1 MAKALEGKTA
11 LVTGAGKRIGR
22 AIALAIGD
30 EGGNVICHYRDSS
43 EEAKEVA
50 AALAEKN
57 VRSWLLKA
65 DFEKP
70 EEYSTLVKRAVDSAG
85 RLDILVNNAS
95 IFDKDTLKDFTLES
109 LKRHIEV
116 NAWVPLTL
124 IREFARLS
132 GRGKVVNLIDARVKG
147 YDWAHVAYILSK
159 HVLNEL
165 TKMSA
170 IEYAP
175 DITVNGVSPGL
186 ILPPP
191 GVEHGYI
198 DRLTGTVP
206 LKRHGSPE
214 DIASAVVYILK
225 SDFLTGTIIDVD
237 GGRHLIER
245 QAGPHTD
252 K

>member
-1 MAKALEGKTA
+1 MAKALEGKVA

-30 EGGNVICHYRDSS
+30 EGGDVIVHYRDSF
-43 EEAKEVA
+43 EEAEAVVA
-50 AALAEKN
+50 ALKEKN
-57 VRSWLLKA
+57 VRSWALKA
-65 DFEKP
+65 DLEKP
-70 EEYSTLVKRAVDSAG
+70 EEYSTLIKRAVDSAG

-95 IFDKDTLKDFTLES
+95 IFQKDTLKDVTLES

-116 NAWVPLTL
+116 NAWAPFSL
-124 IREFARLS
+124 IRDFARFS
-132 GRGKVVNLIDARVKG
+132 GRGKVVNLIDARVHG

-170 IEYAP
+170 IEFAP
-175 DITVNGVSPGL
+175 DIMINGVSPGL

-191 GVEHGYI
+191 GAEHGYI
-198 DRLTGTVP
+198 DRLKGTVP
-206 LKRHGSPE
+206 LKRHGSPA
-214 DIASAVVYILK
+214 DIADAVLYLLK

-237 GGRHLIER
+237 GGRHLIEY
-245 QAGPHTD
+245 QGGPHTD